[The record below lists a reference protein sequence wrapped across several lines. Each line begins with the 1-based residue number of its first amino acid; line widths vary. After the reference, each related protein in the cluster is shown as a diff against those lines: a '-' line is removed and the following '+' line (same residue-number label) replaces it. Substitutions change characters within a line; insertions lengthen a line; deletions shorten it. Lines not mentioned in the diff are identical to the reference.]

1 MAVKLLARDPRVTVT
16 GFVDDLRPL
25 FWSATVVAA
34 PLVYGTG
41 IQNKVLE
48 AMACGAP
55 VVASP
60 KACEALSVLNGRE
73 LLVGED
79 DDQFARQMLLVIRD
93 AGVRTQIAWEGRRY
107 VVAHHDWYEMG
118 RRLISVYEDVR
129 TARRRCA

>member
-1 MAVKLLARDPRVTVT
+1 M
-16 GFVDDLRPL
+16 DDLRPL